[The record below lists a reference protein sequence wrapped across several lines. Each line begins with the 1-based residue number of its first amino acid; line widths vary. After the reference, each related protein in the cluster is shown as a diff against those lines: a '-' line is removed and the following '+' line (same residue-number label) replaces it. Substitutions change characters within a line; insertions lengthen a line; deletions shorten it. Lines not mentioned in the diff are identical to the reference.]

1 MGMGN
6 NVEDFDDDDE
16 NEMTPMQQQMWEDVD
31 IEMAK
36 QNLTAADFP
45 EGIDPGIFVDVN
57 AYRD

>member
-1 MGMGN
+1 MGN
-6 NVEDFDDDDE
+6 NVEDDEDE